1 MKIGHHA
8 EKPAPA
14 PSTGGTASAA
24 SAVGGQAAA
33 APTSAIPETA
43 DPSAKIQLSS
53 TASTLLS
60 TGSTPE
66 FDAEKVA
73 RISKSIAEGTFSI
86 DPGAIADKLIA
97 NAHEV
102 LGKVSS

>member
-1 MKIGHHA
+1 MAGAPYQPLESTMKIGHHA

-14 PSTGGTASAA
+14 PSTGSTA

-73 RISKSIAEGTFSI
+73 RISKAISDGTFSI
-86 DPGAIADKLIA
+86 APGAIADK
-97 NAHEV
+97 
-102 LGKVSS
+102 

>member
-14 PSTGGTASAA
+14 PSTGSAA
-24 SAVGGQAAA
+24 GAVGGQASA
-33 APTSAIPETA
+33 APASAIPETA

-53 TASTLLS
+53 TASTLLAS
-60 TGSTPE
+60 GATPE
-66 FDAEKVA
+66 FDAAKVD
-73 RISKSIAEGTFSI
+73 RISKSIANGSFSI
-86 DPGAIADKLIA
+86 NPGAIADKLIS

-102 LGKVSS
+102 LAKVSS

>member
-14 PSTGGTASAA
+14 SSTGNTGS
-24 SAVGGQAAA
+24 SGNVVGGQASTASA
-33 APTSAIPETA
+33 SAIPETA
-43 DPSAKIQLSS
+43 DPSAKIELSS

-60 TGSTPE
+60 SGATPE
-66 FDAEKVA
+66 FDAAKVD
-73 RISKSIAEGTFSI
+73 RISKSIADGSFSI

-102 LGKVSS
+102 LAKVSS